1 MTMPCLNNLMGNPLA
16 VVDVETTGRVGG
28 YHEVVQIAI
37 VPLTLDLEV
46 DHNIKP
52 FYQNLRPDFPDR
64 AEKRAEGVHGLMMDD
79 LLQNAPTQERVVD
92 MLVDWFSQL
101 PLGHERRL
109 TPIAHNWGFERSFLV
124 PWLGPELMDKI
135 FTPHPRDTM
144 IFASM
149 LNDRASMIGQEPPF
163 KYVSLPYI
171 CKLMGVS
178 LENAHDALGD
188 CMATAQVYAG
198 MMRSMIQ

>member
-1 MTMPCLNNLMGNPLA
+1 MTMPTLNNLKGNPLA

-28 YHEVVQIAI
+28 FHEIVQIAV

-46 DHNIKP
+46 DTNIKP
-52 FYQNLRPDFPDR
+52 FYQNIKPDFPGR
-64 AEKRAEGVHGLMMDD
+64 AEKRVEKIHGLQMDD
-79 LLQNAPTQERVVD
+79 LLLNAPTQERVMD
-92 MLVDWFSQL
+92 LLVEWFSKL
-101 PLGHERRL
+101 PLGHGRRL

-124 PWLGPELMDKI
+124 PWLGPELFDSI
-135 FTPHPRDTM
+135 FTPWPRDTM

-163 KYVSLPYI
+163 QYVSLPYI
-171 CKLMGVS
+171 CKLLGVS

-188 CMATAQVYAG
+188 CIATAQVYAG
-198 MMRSMIQ
+198 MMRSLAQ